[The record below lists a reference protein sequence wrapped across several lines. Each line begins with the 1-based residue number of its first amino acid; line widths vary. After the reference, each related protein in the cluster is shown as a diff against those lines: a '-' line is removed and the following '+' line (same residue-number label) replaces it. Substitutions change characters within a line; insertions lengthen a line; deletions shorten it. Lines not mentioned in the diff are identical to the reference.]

1 MEKQYVIF
9 PGKWVLQDNRYPSL
23 VVTCSSSD
31 TDSLY
36 GQLED
41 EFVDPQKKD
50 GVIIELS
57 VFQEA
62 QIYSVDYVLANL
74 KNLGLINDWTAKQVA

>member
-31 TDSLY
+31 T

-57 VFQEA
+57 VFQET

-74 KNLGLINDWTAKQVA
+74 KNLGLISDWTAKQVA